1 MMKIPIHVAENLWE
15 VQKYD
20 VVWEM
25 EGLTASIVFLL
36 SLLES
41 CDVQRGTDE
50 FLVNEGS

>member
-1 MMKIPIHVAENLWE
+1 MMKILIHISENLCE

-25 EGLTASIVFLL
+25 EGLTASIVFLW

-41 CDVQRGTDE
+41 YDVQRGTEE